1 MASTESSNTK
11 IRDINFFAQN
21 AAIGQFISVEI
32 ANANRESFKTHLVGC
47 KTGSYLILEIPSVL
61 DAGNVKD
68 MLVLD
73 RKLIIRT
80 ICERTTGD
88 CMGFYSTVQ
97 GILKIPYPVFFA
109 SYPEEV
115 ETRELRTEKRQ
126 PTAIACVMFK
136 HENGEKMPGFITDIS
151 EGGCRFDLVV
161 QEEVVKLKVTSM
173 SLRYVDPVTNIEM
186 TRLCE
191 VCSQRKTGTTLSIGF
206 AFTQAMQQTG

>member
-1 MASTESSNTK
+1 MQPMESSNK
-11 IRDINFFAQN
+11 VRDIHYFAQN
-21 AAIGQFISVEI
+21 VAIGQFISVEI
-32 ANANRESFKTHLVGC
+32 ANSNRESFKTHLIGC

-68 MLVLD
+68 LLVLD

-88 CMGFYSTVQ
+88 CMGFYSSVQ

-115 ETRELRTEKRQ
+115 ETRELRTDKR
-126 PTAIACVMFK
+126 IATTIPCMMFK
-136 HENGEKMPGFITDIS
+136 QESGEKMPGLITDLS
-151 EGGCRFDLVV
+151 EGGCRFELMV
-161 QEEVVKLKVTSM
+161 QEEVVKVKVNSM
-173 SLRYVDPVTNIEM
+173 YLRYVEPATKVEI

-191 VCSQRKTGTTLSIGF
+191 VCSQRKIGSVMSIGF
-206 AFTQAMQQTG
+206 SFMQAMQQTG